1 MLDNQPHPIS
11 GLGAWVVVLGRH
23 YGYLRGYVVWGPAES
38 AGSGPREDVLLTHA
52 KVSDFDVSFS
62 IQHHVV

>member
-1 MLDNQPHPIS
+1 MLDNWPYPLGELVQHQGQP
-11 GLGAWVVVLGRH
+11 RE
-23 YGYLRGYVVWGPAES
+23 GYLRGYVVWGPTEG
-38 AGSGPREDVLLTHA
+38 AGGGPREDVLLTHA